1 LSKLRDWVMIQQ
13 AIKTVIEK
21 LDLSRNDAY
30 EVMSSIMRGDAT
42 AAQIAAFLVAMR
54 LKGETYQ
61 EVAGFAQA
69 RRDKATP
76 VPTHRKNTIDMCGT
90 GGDGSGTFNI
100 STVASFV
107 VAGGGVPVAKHGN
120 RSVSSQCGS
129 ADLLETLGVRIE
141 LSAEKVG
148 MCLDKIGIG
157 FLFAPVL
164 HKAMKYAIG
173 PRREIGVRTVFNIL
187 GPITNPAGV
196 QRQVLGVYHP
206 GLAHL
211 LAQVL
216 KELGAEHILVIHGED
231 SLDEVSIHGPTLAVE
246 LHQGQIKEKR
256 LVPDSFGL
264 PVSDKNG
271 ISGGSPTEN
280 AEIALEILHGKRG
293 PTRDAVVANAACGFV
308 VGGAAQDF
316 MEGAKMARESIDS
329 GAALEKL
336 ELLKELS
343 SSF

>member
-1 LSKLRDWVMIQQ
+1 MIQK
-13 AIKTVIEK
+13 AIKTAIEK
-21 LDLSRNDAY
+21 LDLSREDAY
-30 EVMSSIMRGDAT
+30 GVMSSIMSGNAT
-42 AAQIAAFLVAMR
+42 SAQIAAFLVALR
-54 LKGETYQ
+54 LKGETFQ

-69 RRDKATP
+69 MRDKATP
-76 VPTHRKNTIDMCGT
+76 VPNHLNNTIDMCGT

-129 ADLLETLGVRIE
+129 ADLLVALGVKIE
-141 LSAEKVG
+141 LSAEEVG
-148 MCLDKIGIG
+148 ICLDKIGIG

-196 QRQVLGVYHP
+196 KRQVLGVYHP
-206 GLAHL
+206 ELAL
-211 LAQVL
+211 LMAQVL
-216 KELGAEHILVIHGED
+216 RELGAEHVLIVHGEGG
-231 SLDEVSIHGPTLAVE
+231 LDEVSIHGPTLVIE
-246 LHQGQIKEKR
+246 LHHGEIKERK
-256 LVPDSFGL
+256 LFPDDFGL
-264 PVSDKNG
+264 PTSDKQG
-271 ISGGSPTEN
+271 VLGGTPADN
-280 AEIALEILHGKRG
+280 KKIALEVLQGRPG
-293 PTRDAVVANAACGFV
+293 PTRDVVVANAACGFV
-308 VGGAAQDF
+308 VGGATKDF
-316 MEGAKMARESIDS
+316 IEGAKMAQESIDS

-343 SSF
+343 SG